1 MRRPGFATDLSR
13 PGRMVR
19 HLSPRVLVAVALC
32 SMPMLGVLA
41 AVMPEAVALML
52 IGLPI
57 GIGLL
62 MFPEVTLALYLN
74 AGHFKADPR
83 LQPISNLIDLTVAL
97 ALILM
102 AGVAYRLVLRKGTII
117 WTKEVSLAIVL
128 SVVVLVGSVYTPAP
142 SYGQEKAIR
151 FISLTLLAFVVPL
164 AVVQSP
170 QELHRFLLG
179 MLGIGLVLAV
189 EGLLEGGERFT
200 AFGSNTL
207 ALGYG
212 AGAASLITLFL
223 VLPGLRTGVL
233 KAMTIV
239 TIGLLAV
246 AMIGSG
252 SRGSLLALVVSI
264 AVTFLLSLALGH
276 RRKFVLMSAVAMA
289 GIVVFV
295 FSSSLVPASSL
306 ERFNLLLHGTETQVE
321 NSSAGTRLFY
331 WRQSLALFSEHPLVG
346 SGTGGFA
353 WFVSGGDAREYPH
366 NIVLELAAET
376 GIVGLT
382 IFACLMLFIVQ
393 NLLSALHVS
402 ALIEGFNR
410 SLLVTL
416 FAILT
421 FELVGAMLSGDLNDG
436 RGLWAL
442 FGVIIAVSKRVSLL
456 TMGHSKVETKR

>member
-1 MRRPGFATDLSR
+1 
-13 PGRMVR
+13 
-19 HLSPRVLVAVALC
+19 
-32 SMPMLGVLA
+32 MLGFLA
-41 AVMPEAVALML
+41 AVVPEAVVLML

-57 GIGLL
+57 GIALL
-62 MFPEVTLALYLN
+62 MFPEMTLALYLN

-102 AGVAYRLVLRKGTII
+102 AGVAYRLLLRKGTII

-142 SYGQEKAIR
+142 IYGQEKAIR
-151 FISLTLLAFVVPL
+151 FISLTLLAFVAPL

-189 EGLLEGGERFT
+189 EGLLQGGERFT

-212 AGAASLITLFL
+212 AGSASLIALFL
-223 VLPGLRTGVL
+223 VLPGLRTSVL
-233 KAMTIV
+233 KAMTLV

-252 SRGSLLALVVSI
+252 TRGSLLALVVSI

-276 RRKFVLMSAVAMA
+276 RRKFVLMSVIAMA

-306 ERFNLLLHGTETQVE
+306 ERFNSLLHGTEIEAE
-321 NSSAGTRLFY
+321 NSSAGTRLSY
-331 WRQSLALFSEHPLVG
+331 WRQSLALFSEYPLVG

-353 WFVSGGDAREYPH
+353 WFVSGRDTQEYPH
-366 NIVLELAAET
+366 NIVLELATET

-402 ALIEGFNR
+402 ALIESFNR

-442 FGVIIAVSKRVSLL
+442 FGVIIAVSRRVSLL
-456 TMGHSKVETKR
+456 TMEHSKVGTKR

>member
-1 MRRPGFATDLSR
+1 
-13 PGRMVR
+13 
-19 HLSPRVLVAVALC
+19 
-32 SMPMLGVLA
+32 MLGFLA
-41 AVMPEAVALML
+41 AVVPEAVVLML
-52 IGLPI
+52 IGLPT

-102 AGVAYRLVLRKGTII
+102 AGLAYRLLLRKGTII
-117 WTKEVSLAIVL
+117 WTKEVSLFIVL
-128 SVVVLVGSVYTPAP
+128 SAIVLVGSVHTPAP
-142 SYGQEKAIR
+142 GYGQEKAIR

-207 ALGYG
+207 AMGYG
-212 AGAASLITLFL
+212 AGAASLIALFL
-223 VLPGLRTGVL
+223 VLPDLRTGVL

-239 TIGLLAV
+239 AIGLLAV

-252 SRGSLLALVVSI
+252 TRGSLLALVVSI

-276 RRKFVLMSAVAMA
+276 RRKFVLMSIIAMA
-289 GIVVFV
+289 GIVVFL

-306 ERFNLLLHGTETQVE
+306 ERFNSLLHGTEIEVE
-321 NSSAGTRLFY
+321 NSSAGTRLSL
-331 WRQSLALFSEHPLVG
+331 WRQSLALFSEYPLMG

-353 WFVSGGDAREYPH
+353 WFVSGRDIQEYPH
-366 NIVLELAAET
+366 NIILELATET

-382 IFACLMLFIVQ
+382 IFACLMLFTVQ

-402 ALIEGFNR
+402 TLIEGFNR

-416 FAILT
+416 FAILI

-442 FGVIIAVSKRVSLL
+442 FGVIIAVSRRVSLL
-456 TMGHSKVETKR
+456 TMGHSKVGTKRR

>member
-1 MRRPGFATDLSR
+1 MRRPRFATSLSR
-13 PGRMVR
+13 PGTMVR
-19 HLSPRVLVAVALC
+19 HLSPRFLVAVALC
-32 SMPMLGVLA
+32 TTPMLGFLA
-41 AVMPEAVALML
+41 AIVPEAVVLML

-102 AGVAYRLVLRKGTII
+102 AGVAYRLLLRKGTIT
-117 WTKEVSLAIVL
+117 WTKEVSLFIVL
-128 SVVVLVGSVYTPAP
+128 SAVVLVGSVYTPAP
-142 SYGQEKAIR
+142 GYGQEKAIR

-207 ALGYG
+207 AMGYG
-212 AGAASLITLFL
+212 AGAASLIALFL
-223 VLPGLRTGVL
+223 VLPDLRTGVL
-233 KAMTIV
+233 KAMTLI

-252 SRGSLLALVVSI
+252 TRGSLLALVVSI
-264 AVTFLLSLALGH
+264 AVTFFLSLALGH
-276 RRKFVLMSAVAMA
+276 RRKFVLMSVIAMA

-306 ERFNLLLHGTETQVE
+306 ERFNVLLHGTETQVE
-321 NSSAGTRLFY
+321 NSSASTRLFY
-331 WRQSLALFSEHPLVG
+331 WRQSLALFSKYPLVG

-353 WFVSGGDAREYPH
+353 WFVSGGDIEEYPH
-366 NIVLELAAET
+366 NIVLELATET

-382 IFACLMLFIVQ
+382 IFACLVLFTVQ

-402 ALIEGFNR
+402 ALIEDFNR

-442 FGVIIAVSKRVSLL
+442 FGVIIAVSRRVSLL
-456 TMGHSKVETKR
+456 TRGHSKVGTKR

>member
-1 MRRPGFATDLSR
+1 
-13 PGRMVR
+13 
-19 HLSPRVLVAVALC
+19 
-32 SMPMLGVLA
+32 MLGFLA
-41 AVMPEAVALML
+41 AVVPEAVVLML
-52 IGLPI
+52 IGLPT

-97 ALILM
+97 ALILI
-102 AGVAYRLVLRKGTII
+102 AGVAYRLLLRKGTII

-142 SYGQEKAIR
+142 GYGQEKAIR

-179 MLGIGLVLAV
+179 MLAIGLVLAV
-189 EGLLEGGERFT
+189 EALLEGGERFT

-212 AGAASLITLFL
+212 AGSASLIALFL

-233 KAMTIV
+233 KPMTLV

-252 SRGSLLALVVSI
+252 SRGPLLALAVSI
-264 AVTFLLSLALGH
+264 VVTFLLSLALGH
-276 RRKFVLMSAVAMA
+276 RRKFALMSVVALA

-306 ERFNLLLHGTETQVE
+306 ERFSFLLHGTETQVE
-321 NSSAGTRLFY
+321 NSSAGTRLSY
-331 WRQSLALFSEHPLVG
+331 WRQSLALFSERPLVG

-353 WFVSGGDAREYPH
+353 WFVSGRDTQEYPH
-366 NIVLELAAET
+366 NIVLELATET

-442 FGVIIAVSKRVSLL
+442 FGVTIAVSQRVSLL
-456 TMGHSKVETKR
+456 TMGHSKVGTKG